1 MRSQAASGQICQL
14 VLNLLLN
21 AVQAIDG
28 PDTIRVEVSLFEGD
42 ATITVVDTGCG
53 IAPEHLPSIFRPF
66 YTTKGSGTGLGLS
79 LARRTAEEHHGG
91 IGVTSAVGKGATFA
105 VTLPVLQTK
114 AKGAAS

>member
-79 LARRTAEEHHGG
+79 LARRTAEEHHGR